1 MKRIRTASRA
11 APMQSSARPRRE
23 RVLGAAFSA
32 FTERGFSGASTL
44 DIATRAKVSKREL
57 YALFEN
63 KHAMLAA
70 CIADRAQRM
79 RLPLDLPAP
88 RGRDALVA
96 TLNAFGIAFLS
107 GVCDPKVLA
116 VYRLAIAE
124 SDSSPEIARLLE
136 KTGREPNRAAL
147 VALFTSAKANGL
159 FGAVEPATIAARFFA
174 LVWGDLLIRLLLGVT
189 NPPEPAEIER
199 RVRAATEV
207 LMALYPAPTR
217 GTQPR

>member
-1 MKRIRTASRA
+1 
-11 APMQSSARPRRE
+11 
-23 RVLGAAFSA
+23 
-32 FTERGFSGASTL
+32 
-44 DIATRAKVSKREL
+44 
-57 YALFEN
+57 
-63 KHAMLAA
+63 
-70 CIADRAQRM
+70 
-79 RLPLDLPAP
+79 
-88 RGRDALVA
+88 
-96 TLNAFGIAFLS
+96 
-107 GVCDPKVLA
+107 VCDPKVLA